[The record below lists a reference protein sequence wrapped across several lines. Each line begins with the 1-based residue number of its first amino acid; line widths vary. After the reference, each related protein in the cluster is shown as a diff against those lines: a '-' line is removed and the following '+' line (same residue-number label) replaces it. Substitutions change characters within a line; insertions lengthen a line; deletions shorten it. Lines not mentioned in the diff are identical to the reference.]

1 MPSALILG
9 ASRGLGLGLAGE
21 FAGRGW
27 TVTGTVRRDA
37 DKAALVAAG
46 AQAAL
51 CDITDPAAVA
61 ALHGQVP
68 DGLDLLFVNAGIMGP
83 GHQDAG
89 HTTAAEAG
97 TLFLTNAIAPIQ
109 AARALMDRLAPDG
122 VLAFMTSRMGSVEG
136 NGRGDMELYR
146 ASKAALNSMT
156 RSLVAK
162 MDHPRTV
169 LSLHPGWVQTD
180 MGGQGADLDV
190 ATSVR
195 CLADVILAQRGTPG
209 SRFLDY
215 SGAELPW

>member
-1 MPSALILG
+1 MPTALILG
-9 ASRGLGLGLAGE
+9 ASRGLGLGLAKE

-27 TVTGTVRRDA
+27 AVSGTVRKDGDR
-37 DKAALVAAG
+37 AALEAAG
-46 AQAAL
+46 ARALL

-68 DGLDLLFVNAGIMGP
+68 AGLDLLFINAGVSGP

-89 HTTAAEAG
+89 RATAAEAG
-97 TLFLTNAIAPIQ
+97 ALFLTNAIAPIQ

-136 NGRGDMELYR
+136 NTRGDMELYR
-146 ASKAALNSMT
+146 ASKAALNSMA

-162 MDHPRTV
+162 LDHPRTV

-190 ATSVR
+190 PTSVR
-195 CLADVILAQRGTPG
+195 GLADVVIAARGTPG

>member
-9 ASRGLGLGLAGE
+9 ASRGLGLGLAQE

-27 TVTGTVRRDA
+27 AVSATVRKDA
-37 DKAALVAAG
+37 DRAALEGAG
-46 AQAAL
+46 ARALL
-51 CDITDPAAVA
+51 CDITDPASVE
-61 ALHGQVP
+61 ALHRQAL
-68 DGLDLLFVNAGIMGP
+68 DGLDLLFVNAGVLGP
-83 GHQDAG
+83 GHQDAAQA
-89 HTTAAEAG
+89 TAQEAG
-97 TLFLTNAIAPIQ
+97 MLFLTNAIAPVQ
-109 AARALMDRLAPDG
+109 AARVLMDRLAPDG

-136 NGRGDMELYR
+136 NTRGDMELYR

-162 MDHPRTV
+162 LDHPRTV

-190 ATSVR
+190 ATSAR
-195 CLADVILAQRGTPG
+195 GLADVIVSARGTPG

>member
-9 ASRGLGLGLAGE
+9 ASRGLGLGLVKE

-27 TVTGTVRRDA
+27 TVSGTVRKDA
-37 DKAALVAAG
+37 DRAGLETAG
-46 AQAAL
+46 AKALL
-51 CDITDPAAVA
+51 CDITDPASVA
-61 ALHGQVP
+61 ALHGQVAG
-68 DGLDLLFVNAGIMGP
+68 GLDLLFINAGVSGP
-83 GHQDAG
+83 GHQDA
-89 HTTAAEAG
+89 AEATAQDTG
-97 TLFLTNAIAPIQ
+97 MLFLTNAIAPIQ

-136 NGRGDMELYR
+136 NERGDMELYR

-162 MDHPRTV
+162 LDHPRPV

-180 MGGQGADLDV
+180 MGGKGADLDV
-190 ATSVR
+190 PTSVHG
-195 CLADVILAQRGTPG
+195 LADVIVAAHGKPG

>member
-9 ASRGLGLGLAGE
+9 ASRGLGLGLAKE

-27 TVTGTVRRDA
+27 TVRGTVRKDEDR
-37 DKAALVAAG
+37 AAVEAAG
-46 AQAAL
+46 AYALL

-61 ALHGQVP
+61 ALHGQVAG
-68 DGLDLLFVNAGIMGP
+68 GLDLLFINAGVSGP

-89 HTTAAEAG
+89 QATAAEAG
-97 TLFLTNAIAPIQ
+97 ALFLTNAIAPIQ

-136 NGRGDMELYR
+136 NTRGDMELYR

-162 MDHPRTV
+162 LDHPRPV

-180 MGGQGADLDV
+180 MGGQGADLDIP
-190 ATSVR
+190 TSVR
-195 CLADVILAQRGTPG
+195 GLADVVIAARGKPG